1 MATLLTLVDLFEGKE
16 RRKEYEKAYLNSG
29 IHYKDLKEKLA
40 EAIYKDLA
48 PIQKRRALFEKD
60 TDKVDKI
67 LAEGAEKAR
76 KVAKT
81 TLVEVRKAMGIA

>member
-1 MATLLTLVDLFEGKE
+1 M
-16 RRKEYEKAYLNSG
+16 
-29 IHYKDLKEKLA
+29 HYKDLKEELA
-40 EAIYKDLA
+40 EAIYKELT

-60 TDKVDKI
+60 ADKVDRI

-81 TLVEVRKAMGIA
+81 TLVEVRKVMGIV